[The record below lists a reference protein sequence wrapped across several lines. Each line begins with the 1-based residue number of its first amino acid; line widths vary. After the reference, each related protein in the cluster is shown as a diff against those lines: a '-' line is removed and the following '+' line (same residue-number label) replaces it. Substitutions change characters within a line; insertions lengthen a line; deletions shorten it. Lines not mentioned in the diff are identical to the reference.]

1 MPGELVG
8 EMVIFHPDAKRSATI
23 VSHAPGLIATMLVSE
38 FEALVEELPE
48 VGSKWLLRPEDRAA
62 VAALAL
68 AEDPA

>member
-48 VGSKWLLRPEDRAA
+48 VGSKFMRRRTPASHPRAK
-62 VAALAL
+62 LYL
-68 AEDPA
+68 HCI